1 MFSFIALPMPAKTIL
16 VTLFFL
22 TLCTG
27 VCTCF
32 VVNKKQGRLH
42 LLLLL
47 LFTASIGAI
56 MLLYASIIPA
66 ERAKPNIPAIAIHF
80 SEWPI
85 LIPMLLW
92 LIALLYFLYII
103 RTEWARHRMTITPS
117 SIKESLD
124 HLQSGLCFA
133 QPNGL
138 VLLTNHRMNELSYAL
153 FDLPLQNANL
163 FWKALQS
170 GNPCSGV
177 VRLHSGDHP
186 EFKLTDNSI
195 WRFSFEKLDS
205 VMQIT
210 AANTTRQH
218 ELIEKLQVHN
228 RELEAMNLRIR
239 SYGEKVDEYVIS
251 RERLETRVNLHGFL
265 GQSLL
270 MTRHYLQ
277 DKTGDSKRI
286 LDMWQRN
293 IDVLRLEAEPQPDT
307 DSLASLTSAANAIG
321 MQVHL
326 QGTMPASQ
334 HLRKLIASIGAEAL
348 TNAVRHAGARQ
359 LFINASET
367 DTACMIRYTNDG
379 AVPAYPITEGG
390 GLSTARKKAEAAGC
404 QMTVQSAPRF
414 ALILAF
420 GKEVNSR
427 V

>member
-1 MFSFIALPMPAKTIL
+1 
-16 VTLFFL
+16 
-22 TLCTG
+22 
-27 VCTCF
+27 
-32 VVNKKQGRLH
+32 
-42 LLLLL
+42 
-47 LFTASIGAI
+47 
-56 MLLYASIIPA
+56 
-66 ERAKPNIPAIAIHF
+66 
-80 SEWPI
+80 
-85 LIPMLLW
+85 
-92 LIALLYFLYII
+92 
-103 RTEWARHRMTITPS
+103 
-117 SIKESLD
+117 
-124 HLQSGLCFA
+124 
-133 QPNGL
+133 
-138 VLLTNHRMNELSYAL
+138 MNELSYAL
-153 FDLPLQNANL
+153 FDRPLQNANL

-228 RELEAMNLRIR
+228 RELEAMNTRIR

-251 RERLETRVNLHGFL
+251 RERLETRVNLHGLL

>member
-133 QPNGL
+133 QPNDL

-153 FDLPLQNANL
+153 FNRPLQNANL

-170 GNPCSGV
+170 GNTCSGV

-205 VMQIT
+205 IMQIT

-228 RELEAMNLRIR
+228 RELEAMNTRIR

-251 RERLETRVNLHGFL
+251 RERLETRVNLHGLL

-326 QGTMPASQ
+326 QGTMTASQ

-359 LFINASET
+359 LFIDASET